1 MDESGNRPARGVD
14 EPRIAAAVRELL
26 LALGEDPQREG
37 LAATPER
44 VGRFYAEVCRGLALD
59 PGRHLEV
66 TFDEDH
72 RELVLLR
79 SIRFYSLCE
88 HHLVP
93 FFGTAHVAYI
103 PDGKITG
110 LSKVVRAFR
119 ELAARPQVQERLTSA
134 MADLLVEKL
143 HPRGAAVV
151 VEARHLCLEMRG
163 VRAPGTRVTTSAL
176 RGTFRED
183 PRTRM
188 ELFTLIR
195 NGSGERG

>member
-1 MDESGNRPARGVD
+1 VTAEESVLHPPVD
-14 EPRIAAAVRELL
+14 QERIAAAVRELL
-26 LALGEDPQREG
+26 LALGEDPDREG
-37 LAATPER
+37 LAATPQR
-44 VGRFYAEVCRGLALD
+44 VGRFYAEMCRGLTLD

-66 TFDEDH
+66 QFDEQH

-110 LSKVVRAFR
+110 LSKVVRALR

-151 VEARHLCLEMRG
+151 IEARHLCLEMRG
-163 VRAPGTRVTTSAL
+163 VRAPGTKVTTSAL
-176 RGTFRED
+176 RGTFKED

-188 ELFTLIR
+188 ELFTLIG
-195 NGSGERG
+195 NERG

>member
-1 MDESGNRPARGVD
+1 MTAPAVPPVD
-14 EPRIAAAVRELL
+14 ETRIAAAVHELL
-26 LALGEDPQREG
+26 MALGEDPAREG
-37 LAATPER
+37 LASTPQR
-44 VGRFYAEVCRGLALD
+44 VARFYTEVCRGLTLD

-66 TFDEDH
+66 QFDEEH

-134 MADLLVEKL
+134 MADLMVEKL

-176 RGTFRED
+176 RGTFRDD

-188 ELFTLIR
+188 ELFTLIK
-195 NGSGERG
+195 NDAGERV